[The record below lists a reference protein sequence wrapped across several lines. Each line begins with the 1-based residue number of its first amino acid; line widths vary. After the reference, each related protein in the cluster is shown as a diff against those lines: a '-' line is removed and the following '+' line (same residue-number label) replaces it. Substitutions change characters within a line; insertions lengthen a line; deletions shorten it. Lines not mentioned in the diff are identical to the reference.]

1 MRGKKLLEA
10 YQFGFMLLS
19 HYNQM
24 RSWQDAGEA
33 RLARA
38 RAEQIAEMQMRAML
52 DANPSGQL
60 GNAQIDDEA
69 VLRESG
75 LL

>member
-1 MRGKKLLEA
+1 MNRKKLLEA
-10 YQFGFMLLS
+10 YQFGFMLLT
-19 HYNQM
+19 HYNQV
-24 RSWQDAGEA
+24 RSWQDAAEA
-33 RLARA
+33 RIARM
-38 RAEQIAEMQMRAML
+38 RAEETAQAQLRAML

-60 GNAQIDDEA
+60 GNARLDDET

>member
-1 MRGKKLLEA
+1 MKAKTFLDG

-24 RSWQDAGEA
+24 RAWQDAAEA
-33 RLARA
+33 RVARR
-38 RAEQIAEMQMRAML
+38 RAEALAAEQAQAML

-60 GNAQIDDEA
+60 GRAKLNDEGA
-69 VLRESG
+69 LRRSG